1 MQPGRVPSQ
10 GGAQKLLHASW
21 NTKENWPNYFVKE
34 KGQVP
39 IREPE
44 RERERDVSTWSTIA
58 AAFSYL
64 LPLVIAPTRRPTN
77 TFTAP
82 LPWLDNPSG
91 PSARPLRRRA
101 PLLLLGSSG
110 SSMAGSPT
118 LRIQLI
124 ILSLLSYYNPLILQ
138 GCNNVA
144 KYMRLRAREGK
155 EGGGGRMLRHCELI
169 RWTCFRILPKPTCLA
184 D

>member
-1 MQPGRVPSQ
+1 MYTVGCEGGREGGDNQGRGNPKGVFRFHPKLFAGIYDSMQPGRVPSQ

-138 GCNNVA
+138 VQ
-144 KYMRLRAREGK
+144 
-155 EGGGGRMLRHCELI
+155 
-169 RWTCFRILPKPTCLA
+169 
-184 D
+184 